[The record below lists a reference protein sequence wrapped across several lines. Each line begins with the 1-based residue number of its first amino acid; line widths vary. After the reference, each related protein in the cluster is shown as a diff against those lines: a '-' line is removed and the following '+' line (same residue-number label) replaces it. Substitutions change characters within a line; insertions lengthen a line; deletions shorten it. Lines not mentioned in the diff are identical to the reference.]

1 MSGIAGIV
9 HFDGRPV
16 APGLIEG
23 MTAAMA
29 FRGPDGIDHWTSG
42 PVALGHCQLHTTPE
56 SLEEQQPVISADGQ
70 RVLVFDGRL
79 DNWVELRQELLRRG
93 ARLRNRSDAELALH
107 AFEVWGDACVEHLD
121 GDFALAL
128 WDQASQ
134 TLFAARDRTGNRALH
149 YHWADSRLSFSTDV
163 HALFELPHVPKEL
176 DLDTVAEYL
185 AIEWMSLERTLW
197 AGISMLK
204 PAHAMRVGA
213 GTLKTWCY
221 WMPTLDMD
229 LGCRTAQDYAD
240 AYRSLLDDVVRRQS
254 RALGPLAIEVSGG
267 LDSSAIFASA
277 ARLHQRGA
285 LLAPGI
291 DGYTLG
297 FRGDALADEVDL
309 ALAVGRHLGH
319 DIEVVPPTRMPLQEY
334 LQDMQRFKTF
344 PDMPNGSMGRSIG
357 EAAVRKH
364 SRVLLSGTG
373 GDEWLGGESAYFAEA
388 IQAGRCRDLLRFMRD
403 EQSRHGTARALWA
416 PIRHGL
422 LPLLPDGIRFS
433 LRDLANRLTD
443 PTLSSPWLS
452 ADMTARLGRLRA
464 LERSQESPRFSRTG
478 QRRQWN
484 NLWNPYVI
492 AAKQWNERRMARL
505 GLEWRQPFWD
515 PRLIQFCFAV
525 PEEFRMHQGTNK
537 WFHRLAFQDDL
548 PAVVRERQDKAEFS
562 VAYQHLWPDLKQRF
576 HATTLPRSADWISA
590 RFLLEVMDN
599 ATNPERR
606 VWGHG
611 IVWCLFATDA
621 LRYPESANNT

>member
-16 APGLIEG
+16 APGLIER
-23 MTAAMA
+23 MTAAMDY
-29 FRGPDGIDHWTSG
+29 RGPDGIDHWTSG
-42 PVALGHCQLHTTPE
+42 PVALGHCQRHTTPE
-56 SLEEQQPVISADGQ
+56 SLEEQQPVVSADGQ

-107 AFEVWGDACVEHLD
+107 AFEVWGDACPEHLD

-128 WDQASQ
+128 WDQASR

-149 YHWADSRLSFSTDV
+149 YHWADARLSFSTDV
-163 HALFELPHVPKEL
+163 HALFELPGVPKEL

-185 AIEWMSLERTLW
+185 SVENMTLDRTLW

-204 PAHAMRVGA
+204 PANAMRAGA
-213 GTLKTWCY
+213 GTFKTWCY
-221 WMPTLDMD
+221 WTPAMDMD
-229 LGCRTAQDYAD
+229 LGCRSAQDYAD
-240 AYRSLLDDVVRRQS
+240 AYRGLLDDVVRRQS

-277 ARLHQRGA
+277 ARLNQRGT

-297 FRGDALADEVDL
+297 FRGDARADEVDL

-319 DIEVVPPTRMPLQEY
+319 DIEVVPPTRMTLREY
-334 LQDMQRFKTF
+334 LQDMRRFKTF

-373 GDEWLGGESAYFAEA
+373 GDEWLGGENAYFAEA
-388 IQAGRCRDLLRFMRD
+388 IQAGRWLDLLRFMRD

-422 LPLLPDGIRFS
+422 LPLLPGGIRHS

-452 ADMTARLGRLRA
+452 AGMAARIDRLRS
-464 LERSQESPRFSRTG
+464 LERSQQPPLQPDRATPAMEQPLEPLRHRRQTLERTPHGPARAGVAPTLLGPTRHPVLLRGAGRIPHAPRHQQVVSPPGLPRRPAGCGAGTTG
-478 QRRQWN
+478 QGRVQRR
-484 NLWNPYVI
+484 LPTPL
-492 AAKQWNERRMARL
+492 ARPRTAL
-505 GLEWRQPFWD
+505 SGDHPTSQRGLDFGPV
-515 PRLIQFCFAV
+515 FA
-525 PEEFRMHQGTNK
+525 
-537 WFHRLAFQDDL
+537 
-548 PAVVRERQDKAEFS
+548 
-562 VAYQHLWPDLKQRF
+562 
-576 HATTLPRSADWISA
+576 
-590 RFLLEVMDN
+590 
-599 ATNPERR
+599 
-606 VWGHG
+606 
-611 IVWCLFATDA
+611 
-621 LRYPESANNT
+621 